1 MTHVF
6 LNYRGVDEPFGVA
19 MLDRELSARFG
30 SEAVFFASK
39 SIQLGAAW
47 EKELFDA
54 VERSDALL
62 VIMGR
67 HWLADVDETGR
78 RRIDDP
84 DDYVR
89 REILLALQLGKN
101 VIPVRLGVPRPGH
114 EDLPLEL
121 RGLLVRQDIELR
133 FRTAG
138 PDLDRLETKLRRLIP
153 GLADLAPRKPRHE
166 PARATTY
173 RDHASHY
180 DIHDITVDTFHA
192 GPSFQGPGWPQG
204 SGAAGE

>member
-6 LNYRGVDEPFGVA
+6 LNYRSADEPFGVA
-19 MLDRELSARFG
+19 MLDHELSARFG
-30 SEAVFFASK
+30 PEAVFFASK

-47 EKELFDA
+47 EQEMLDA
-54 VERSDALL
+54 VERSTALL

-67 HWLADVDETGR
+67 HWLSTVDGTGR

-84 DDYVR
+84 QDYVR
-89 REILLALQLGKN
+89 REILLALGLGKD
-101 VIPVRLGVPRPGH
+101 VIPVRLGVPRPADD
-114 EDLPLEL
+114 DLPPEL
-121 RGLLVRQDIELR
+121 RVLATRQDIELR

-153 GLADLAPRKPRHE
+153 ALADLTPPAPANE
-166 PARATTY
+166 PTRTATY

-180 DIHDITVDTFHA
+180 DIRDLTVDTFHA
-192 GPSFQGPGWPQG
+192 GPSFHGPGWPLGTGDSQ
-204 SGAAGE
+204 